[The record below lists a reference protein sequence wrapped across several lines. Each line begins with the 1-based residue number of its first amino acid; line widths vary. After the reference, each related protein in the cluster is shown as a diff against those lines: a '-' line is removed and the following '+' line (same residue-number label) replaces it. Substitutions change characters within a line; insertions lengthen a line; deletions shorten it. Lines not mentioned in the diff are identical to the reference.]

1 MIYKTYKT
9 NSYNIYTIKT
19 DKFKT
24 CHMEIIFRNNI
35 KKEEITKRS
44 LLTELLVENTSKYNT
59 RRKMII
65 ELEDLYNSYF
75 YGITNRVGSSILTAF
90 CFDFINPKLVNEK
103 IDEFIKFPLEAILK
117 PNVSNDEFD
126 ITTFEYIKERVKKD
140 IESIVEEPKNYSIS
154 KLLENMCKNT
164 ESKININGYI
174 EDLDNINN
182 SNLFD
187 YYKEMIKHDYIDI
200 YIIGNLDM
208 DNVSKIIED
217 NFKIN
222 ILKSH
227 KVNYNIINKSINVPK
242 KIYDYY
248 PFSQEN
254 ICIGYNIENPT
265 DFEKNYVA
273 HVFNGILGGGSLES
287 KLYQTLRNENSLCYN
302 CVSLYQKYDN
312 LIILHTAISKENEN
326 KAINLMKKAMSD
338 MKKGNIT
345 TKEIDNAKQLI
356 ITTINISL
364 DVPGRIIDNYLFKN
378 LYGLEDLDTR
388 VQKYNKV
395 TKQDI
400 MNFAKKIKLNTILC
414 VRDGENE
421 RNKNK
426 QN

>member
-1 MIYKTYKT
+1 MIYKTYKR

-35 KKEEITKRS
+35 TKEEITKRS
-44 LLTELLVENTSKYNT
+44 LLTEMLVENTSKYNT

-65 ELEDLYNSYF
+65 ELENLYNSYF
-75 YGITNRVGSSILTAF
+75 YSITNRVGSSILTSF

-103 IDEFIKFPLEAILK
+103 IDEFIKFPLNAILN
-117 PNVSNDEFD
+117 PNISNDEFD

-140 IESIVEEPKNYSIS
+140 IESIVEDPKKYSIR

-174 EDLDNINN
+174 EDLENINN

-187 YYKEMIKHDYIDI
+187 YYKEMIKHDFIDI

-208 DNVSKIIED
+208 DNVSKIIEN

-227 KVNYNIINKSINVPK
+227 KINYNIINKSIKIPK

-265 DFEKNYVA
+265 NFEKNYVA
-273 HVFNGILGGGSLES
+273 HIFNNILGGGSLES
-287 KLYQTLRNENSLCYN
+287 KLYQTLRNESSLCYN

-326 KAINLMKKAMSD
+326 TAIKLMKKAID
-338 MKKGNIT
+338 DIKKGNIT
-345 TKEIDNAKQLI
+345 TKEINNAKQLI

-388 VQKYNKV
+388 IQKYNKV

-426 QN
+426 

>member
-1 MIYKTYKT
+1 MIYKTYKR

-35 KKEEITKRS
+35 TKEEITKRS
-44 LLTELLVENTSKYNT
+44 LLTEILVENTSKYNT

-65 ELEDLYNSYF
+65 ELENLYNSYF

-103 IDEFIKFPLEAILK
+103 IDEFIKFPLNAILN
-117 PNVSNDEFD
+117 PNISNDEFD

-140 IESIVEEPKNYSIS
+140 IEAIVEEPKKYSII

-174 EDLDNINN
+174 EDLENINN

-187 YYKEMIKHDYIDI
+187 YYKEMIKHDFIDI

-208 DNVSKIIED
+208 DNVSKIIEN

-227 KVNYNIINKSINVPK
+227 KINYNIINKSIKIPK

-265 DFEKNYVA
+265 NFERNYVA
-273 HVFNGILGGGSLES
+273 HIFNNILGGGSLES

-312 LIILHTAISKENEN
+312 LIILHTAISKENEST
-326 KAINLMKKAMSD
+326 AIKLMKKAID
-338 MKKGNIT
+338 DIKKGNIT
-345 TKEIDNAKQLI
+345 TKEINNAKQLI

-388 VQKYNKV
+388 IQKYNKV

-400 MNFAKKIKLNTILC
+400 INFAKKIKLNTILC

-426 QN
+426 